1 MITAER
7 MRVGTM
13 DASTYDYYLTS
24 HGIDPVR
31 YDSYVHALGDLREK
45 RLDAIFFDSCAGSV
59 ASIEERLGRKQ
70 YHTFHRGGSDHVV

>member
-1 MITAER
+1 M
-7 MRVGTM
+7 
-13 DASTYDYYLTS
+13 
-24 HGIDPVR
+24 R